1 MMSLLFSCADD
12 IGVEGNL
19 PSGDGQ
25 HTGEM
30 VLFAAGTTSN
40 AVNSRAGGVSETP
53 GATYYMP
60 DAYRFV
66 CRMYYMAATGSD
78 KFDTQGGTDYITWLK
93 VKGDKGNSLYWS
105 NNFLPTDDVDSY
117 GNDAKGVYCYRLK
130 GLDREWTRMRPGE
143 HSVRYSALPSGTYTF
158 EVKYQSAI
166 SGSEVA
172 TASIEVRVS
181 PYFWKSWWFL
191 LLVMICI
198 TIVATLL
205 YKRRMAVIRERETLR
220 LLTPIREAL
229 ENSDNPE
236 VTQERIRKILDN
248 QKRYHENYVRIAEE
262 DQQQEASK
270 RRSFLDRLM
279 MVMKEQYMNSELD
292 GDHLADALGM
302 SRSLLVKKMKSETG
316 QTTSQFIKDYR
327 LNIAREM
334 LSHNEGIRNITEIA
348 YRVGF
353 NDPKYFTRCFTKK
366 YGISPSSYVDSM
378 TK

>member
-1 MMSLLFSCADD
+1 
-12 IGVEGNL
+12 
-19 PSGDGQ
+19 
-25 HTGEM
+25 
-30 VLFAAGTTSN
+30 
-40 AVNSRAGGVSETP
+40 
-53 GATYYMP
+53 
-60 DAYRFV
+60 
-66 CRMYYMAATGSD
+66 
-78 KFDTQGGTDYITWLK
+78 
-93 VKGDKGNSLYWS
+93 
-105 NNFLPTDDVDSY
+105 
-117 GNDAKGVYCYRLK
+117 
-130 GLDREWTRMRPGE
+130 
-143 HSVRYSALPSGTYTF
+143 
-158 EVKYQSAI
+158 
-166 SGSEVA
+166 
-172 TASIEVRVS
+172 
-181 PYFWKSWWFL
+181 
-191 LLVMICI
+191 
-198 TIVATLL
+198 
-205 YKRRMAVIRERETLR
+205 MAVIRERETLR

-270 RRSFLDRLM
+270 HRSFLDRLM